1 MSNPLAQMGRLN
13 QEGIPTP
20 WRDNTICIRSQFA
33 ASAPDKLRVVEAA
46 GWSFESKIR
55 IDCVMETI

>member
-20 WRDNTICIRSQFA
+20 WRDNTICVRQTLGCRSRWLEFWKQD
-33 ASAPDKLRVVEAA
+33 SDRLRD
-46 GWSFESKIR
+46 GNHL
-55 IDCVMETI
+55 